1 MVTGQCEAQVI
12 REIMGSVV
20 RRIQAADGMITDSL
34 PSQSLLSEL
43 PHLTQGGVG
52 DTLQLVL
59 RVPGDL
65 GV

>member
-1 MVTGQCEAQVI
+1 MRSSGN

-34 PSQSLLSEL
+34 PSQSLSEL

-59 RVPGDL
+59 RVSGDL

>member
-1 MVTGQCEAQVI
+1 
-12 REIMGSVV
+12 MGSVV
-20 RRIQAADGMITDSL
+20 RRIQVADGMITDSL
-34 PSQSLLSEL
+34 PSQSLSEL

>member
-1 MVTGQCEAQVI
+1 
-12 REIMGSVV
+12 MGSVV